1 MVYFS
6 MPQDGDSTA
15 NKRAVLRFFLVALFL
30 VPGVAPLFGVTLQ
43 QLSIDDLAV
52 RSTAIVRG
60 HVVDSYTLMNGG
72 TVYTH
77 YHVTVAESLK
87 GATVSTVDVA
97 VPGGTASG
105 VRQVFPGVPQLTVG
119 SDYLLYLWT
128 SPDTGITLPAGFT
141 QGIYQVSGPATS
153 LILSRSASGEM
164 MLNAKGRQVRDQA
177 VSMGLSDM
185 RARVASALAKSGS
198 SK

>member
-1 MVYFS
+1 VF
-6 MPQDGDSTA
+6 
-15 NKRAVLRFFLVALFL
+15 RFVIIALFL

-60 HVVDSYTLMNGG
+60 HVLNSYSAMSGG

-77 YHVTVAESLK
+77 YQVTVVESLK
-87 GATVSTVDVA
+87 GAMVSTVDVA

-128 SPDTGITLPAGFT
+128 SGDTGLTLPTGFT
-141 QGIYQVSGPATS
+141 QGVYQVSGPASS
-153 LILSRSASGEM
+153 LILSRAASGEM
-164 MLNAKGRQVRDQA
+164 MLNAKGRQVHDQA